1 LPVRTTPPSLSLKG
15 KEKAVDGED
24 RVEKSAAEKEEE
36 RKEKTEEEVEQEKEN
51 AELSE
56 LRAIL
61 SANVAA
67 CLLKLVRLV
76 SHPFSFSL
84 A

>member
-1 LPVRTTPPSLSLKG
+1 MRTTPTSLSLKG

-24 RVEKSAAEKEEE
+24 EVEKQAAEKEEE
-36 RKEKTEEEVEQEKEN
+36 PKEQTEEEVEQEKEN

-76 SHPFSFSL
+76 LRPFLLSL
-84 A
+84 G